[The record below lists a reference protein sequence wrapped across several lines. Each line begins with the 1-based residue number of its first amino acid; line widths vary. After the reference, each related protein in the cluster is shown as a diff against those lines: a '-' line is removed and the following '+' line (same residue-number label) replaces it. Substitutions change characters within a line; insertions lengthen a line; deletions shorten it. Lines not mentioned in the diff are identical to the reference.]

1 MKNKTPLHVKIRR
14 ISREYLQRFLKLFV
28 SQKSETSGKIN
39 KKEIKSIMIIRPNY
53 RIGNLLFLT
62 PLINELGKIVPDAKI
77 DILVGMRLAGDVLQ
91 GMPNVDK
98 VIDIPRKLLIEPIK
112 FYKMIKNVRSKK
124 YDLAINVVA
133 GSVSSEIAT
142 LLINSK
148 YKVSYF
154 SDKTFIPLT
163 HVIKQEGIYR
173 HSGSQILEILK
184 IFTDDLPKGE
194 QELDIKL
201 SKEEIEYGEQ
211 ELERVLK
218 DAKLPVLSKTIALF
232 RNARFEKKI
241 PDEWWEKLI
250 KEIKKLDNSIV
261 IIDILSPDIPKKLN
275 SECLEYSNKDL
286 RKLGA
291 FFRACGVYLSAD
303 TGPLH
308 LASASKAKVIGLYNR
323 TDAKTYG
330 PSGKNDIVINYAN
343 KNFKEIAN
351 IIYNAIK
358 TEEIK
363 NDRST

>member
-14 ISREYLQRFLKLFV
+14 KSREYLQRFLQLFI
-28 SQKSETSGKIN
+28 SQKNITSKKIN
-39 KKEIKSIMIIRPNY
+39 KDEIKSIIIIRPNY

-62 PLINELGKIVPDAKI
+62 PLINELGKIVPNAKI
-77 DILVGMRLAGDVLQ
+77 DVLVGMRLAGDVLQ
-91 GMPNVDK
+91 GMPNIDK

-112 FYKMIKNVRSKK
+112 FYKMIKNIRSKK

-163 HVIKQEGIYR
+163 HIVKCEGIYQ

-194 QELDIKL
+194 QELDVKL
-201 SKEEIEYGEQ
+201 SKDEIEYGKK
-211 ELERVLK
+211 ELEKLLK
-218 DAKLPVLSKTIALF
+218 ESNLPTNSKTIALF

-241 PDEWWEKLI
+241 PNEWWESLI
-250 KEIKKLDNSIV
+250 KEIKRLDNSIV
-261 IIDILSPDIPKKLN
+261 IIDILSPDIPQKLN
-275 SECLEYSNKDL
+275 DECLEYSNKDL

-308 LASASKAKVIGLYNR
+308 LACASKAKVIGLFDR
-323 TDAKTYG
+323 TNPKTYG
-330 PSGKNDIVINYAN
+330 PIGKNDIVINYTN
-343 KNFKEIAN
+343 TNFEKISK
-351 IIYNAIK
+351 IILNNLNA
-358 TEEIK
+358 
-363 NDRST
+363 R

>member
-1 MKNKTPLHVKIRR
+1 MKTKTPLHVQIRR
-14 ISREYLQRFLKLFV
+14 IAREYLQRFLKLFL
-28 SQKSETSGKIN
+28 SQKNSSSEKLN
-39 KKEIKSIMIIRPNY
+39 KNEIKNIIIIRPNY

-62 PLINELGKIVPDAKI
+62 PLINELGKIVPDAKV
-77 DILVGMRLAGDVLQ
+77 DILVGMRLAGDILQ
-91 GMPNVDK
+91 GMPNVNR
-98 VIDIPRKLLIEPIK
+98 VIDVPRKLLIEPVK
-112 FYKMIKNVRSKK
+112 FYKMIKDVRAKK

-148 YKVSYF
+148 YKVSYL
-154 SDKTFIPLT
+154 SDKSFIPLT
-163 HVIKQEGIYR
+163 HIIKQEGKYQ

-184 IFTDDLPKGE
+184 IFTDELPKGE

-201 SKEEIEYGEQ
+201 SKEEVEYGKE
-211 ELERVLK
+211 ELQRVLK
-218 DAKLPVLSKTIALF
+218 DAGLPNNSKTIALF

-241 PDEWWEKLI
+241 ADEWWENLI
-250 KEIKKLDNSIV
+250 KEIKNLDSSIV

-275 SECLEYSNKDL
+275 HECLEYSNKDL

-330 PSGKNDIVINYAN
+330 PIGKDDLVINYTN
-343 KNFKEIAN
+343 KDFKEIAKM
-351 IIYNAIK
+351 IV
-358 TEEIK
+358 E
-363 NDRST
+363 RLR